1 MIYCLNIKAS
11 LFICKRKAQLE
22 YKMPQNHANKHLFGI
37 TDVKIFFSHWPRWRN
52 DFRIKKE
59 RENERKNEWE
69 REREIKETNKKKTT
83 DKSTTFKLHRN
94 PTRSYIK
101 PLDQLLR
108 RKIKSSVN
116 SPSISKTVVIWCKSC
131 LFNRMISLRR
141 LIADSWHSPVVDRI
155 DWFNTWVWRK

>member
-1 MIYCLNIKAS
+1 MTS
-11 LFICKRKAQLE
+11 E
-22 YKMPQNHANKHLFGI
+22 SKMRERMSENK
-37 TDVKIFFSHWPRWRN
+37 
-52 DFRIKKE
+52 
-59 RENERKNEWE
+59 RENERENVWE

-131 LFNRMISLRR
+131 LFNRMITLRR
-141 LIADSWHSPVVDRI
+141 LIARLLTFPSSWPNRLIQHLSVEKVICSHYKVSKGKR
-155 DWFNTWVWRK
+155 WVQTTW